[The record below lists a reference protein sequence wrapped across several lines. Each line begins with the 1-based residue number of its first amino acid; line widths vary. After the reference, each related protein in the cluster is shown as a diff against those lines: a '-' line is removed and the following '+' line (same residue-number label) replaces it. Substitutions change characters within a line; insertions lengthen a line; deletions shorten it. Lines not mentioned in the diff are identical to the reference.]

1 MIPVRK
7 AFTMRASSIGDCL
20 MGKYWLEQIHAQSP
34 DGYYA
39 IVVASRAGMIRDL
52 LAAYPWLNVIEASRR
67 RPAAILKAACTL
79 WRSDAT
85 ETQCTGRGQFSTT
98 SKLFARLVT
107 RRGRLVGYQD
117 PWKWNRFLYDT
128 VLPYDHQKALRLH
141 EESALKALGVPLSKP
156 QAQLMYNPDP
166 GVHARFSLPE
176 KSYII
181 LHLFAGTGGRG
192 FTRERRVALVRSMC
206 ALFGNTHTVVLT
218 GGDSDATYAHEV
230 AAGYP
235 VQVLAGKTTVQ
246 ELANLIVGSIGVV
259 SIDTGVA
266 HMTAQ
271 LGRPLVVTRSC
282 FAYNW
287 WAPEQYQGPLTVLSA
302 DTVCGGGH
310 IPDKED
316 NCLNSVPVEEI
327 MEAARIRILAT
338 L

>member
-1 MIPVRK
+1 
-7 AFTMRASSIGDCL
+7 
-20 MGKYWLEQIHAQSP
+20 MGKYLLEQIHAEYP
-34 DGYYA
+34 NGYFA

-52 LAAYPWLNVIEASRR
+52 LTAYPWIHVIEASRR
-67 RPAAILKAACTL
+67 SPSAILQAFQTL
-79 WRSDAT
+79 WGSDAT

-107 RRGRLVGYQD
+107 KKGRLVGYQD

-141 EESALKALGVPLSKP
+141 EQSAVQALGVSISLPEATLKYSSD
-156 QAQLMYNPDP
+156 A
-166 GVHARFSLPE
+166 GVHERFSLPK
-176 KSYII
+176 KSYVI

-192 FTRERRVALVRSMC
+192 FTRERRIELVREMQQQ
-206 ALFGNTHTVVLT
+206 FGSKYTIVLT
-218 GGDSDATYAHEV
+218 GGSSDEVYANEV
-230 AAGYP
+230 AGGYP
-235 VQVLAGKTTVQ
+235 VRVLAGKTTVQ

-271 LGRPLVVTRSC
+271 LGVPLVVTRSC

-302 DTVCGGGH
+302 DSVCASGH
-310 IPDKED
+310 IPDKDD
-316 NCLNSVPVEEI
+316 NCLNSVPVAEI
-327 MEAARIRILAT
+327 MQAARVRILEAV
-338 L
+338 